1 MPRRL
6 GVFVVEQFGY
16 ASKEN
21 TSDRTDKLSNL
32 KPVGNIESFGSSI
45 NSSLLVEIV
54 IMIARF

>member
-32 KPVGNIESFGSSI
+32 KPVGNTESLEVQLTQVYQLI
-45 NSSLLVEIV
+45 L
-54 IMIARF
+54 